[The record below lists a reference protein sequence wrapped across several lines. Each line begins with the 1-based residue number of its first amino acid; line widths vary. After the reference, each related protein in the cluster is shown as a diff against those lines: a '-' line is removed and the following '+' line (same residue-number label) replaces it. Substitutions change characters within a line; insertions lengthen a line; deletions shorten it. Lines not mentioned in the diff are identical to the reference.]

1 MWKRVWPFLF
11 LFPVLASQV
20 FAREPIPFTN
30 PGADGFVFVLWTDY
44 TDDAINAF
52 LARIK
57 QTGAHS
63 LTVPLFGCQST
74 ITSSDVGSCDL
85 MAERFRGNGVMDL
98 LAGSRD
104 KAEHIAQLAIQAG
117 FQTTFLPIVAT
128 PQWDWRGTFAPT
140 DVAGWFKSYETWI
153 KGVAADA
160 NSLGMKELIVGSEFS
175 ILYQYS
181 AQWTQLLSDMHQVF
195 TGPLIVTVNWGQL
208 DGGFWDQADAIGVS
222 EYYPLSTSNSP
233 TQNDLNKGAEAV
245 KSTILAAGKKY
256 KRPIYL
262 TEVGFP
268 STVAAAKVPWTA
280 LSTDAIDYSLQAEC
294 FQAFSNAWSGETALA
309 RMAVWA
315 TGDDSGPDYDYSYEI
330 LGKPAEDVMK
340 NFFAARSKI

>member
-1 MWKRVWPFLF
+1 MWKHICPLLF
-11 LFPVLASQV
+11 LASLLSNHA
-20 FAREPIPFTN
+20 FARDPIPFTN
-30 PGADGFVFVLWTDY
+30 PGADGFVFVLWTNY

-63 LTVPLFGCQST
+63 LTIPLFGCQST
-74 ITSSDVGSCDL
+74 ITSSDVGSCEVLAQSFRDNDL
-85 MAERFRGNGVMDL
+85 MAL
-98 LAGSRD
+98 LADSRS
-104 KAEHIAQLAIQAG
+104 KAG

-128 PQWDWRGTFAPT
+128 PKWDWRGTFAPT
-140 DVAGWFKSYETWI
+140 DVAGWFKNYETWI

-195 TGPLIVTVNWGQL
+195 SGPLIVTVNWGQL
-208 DGGFWDQADAIGVS
+208 DGGFWDQADAIGIS
-222 EYYPLSTSNSP
+222 EYYPLTALNSP
-233 TQNDLNKGAEAV
+233 SQKDLTKGAESV
-245 KSTILAAGKKY
+245 KSGILAAGKKY

-280 LSTDAIDYSLQAEC
+280 LSTDAVDYALQAEC
-294 FQAFSNAWSGETALA
+294 FQAFSDAWSGESALA
-309 RMAVWA
+309 RMGVWA
-315 TGDDSGPDYDYSYEI
+315 TGDDSGPDYDYSYEV
-330 LGKPAEDVMK
+330 LGKPAEDVLK
-340 NFFAARSKI
+340 NFFAVRSKL